1 MLCQLILNISLIK
14 NVGNHVE
21 NVQKSLNIKCFLF
34 IRYYYIKSNIVE

>member
-1 MLCQLILNISLIK
+1 MLCQLFLNNPLIK
-14 NVGNHVE
+14 SVENYVE